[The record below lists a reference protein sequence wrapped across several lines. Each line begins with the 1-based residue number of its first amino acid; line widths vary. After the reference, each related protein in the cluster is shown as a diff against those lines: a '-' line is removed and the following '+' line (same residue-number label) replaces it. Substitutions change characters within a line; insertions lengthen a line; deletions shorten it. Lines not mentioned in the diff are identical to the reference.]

1 MNLILPLLC
10 ITSLS
15 IFKRVGVFG
24 SIGFVHAPQRRNS
37 LTWIHILAVMGI
49 FLVGN
54 LIGTILVPPPIA
66 KNAIWNSWTLI
77 ASDTV
82 GKILGIAAILYIA
95 RRAFIGHIGQAGG
108 LGWNWRRLPAG
119 LWRGLLAY
127 VLLFPLLINVAVIV
141 TLLLKSAHAAPEPVH
156 PLIKELASHPAPLH
170 QWALA
175 LLACV
180 SAPIGEE
187 LFFRGIIQSYLV
199 ERFARLG
206 NRPARSAVWPALDT
220 QAESPSISRT
230 DTSANAPEKPSVKP
244 PETTVGNLDAAC
256 ENSIPAPAL
265 DRFSA
270 SQPTVP
276 ALQSAEDTRAAELLS
291 IRPVHRWAGILITAA
306 IFAAVHMLM
315 APGAA
320 DWFPVLFLLGIGL
333 GYLYER
339 TGNLWSDMTL
349 HATFNTV
356 SVLYITFHGLP
367 KPGHS

>member
-1 MNLILPLLC
+1 MNLILLLLC

-15 IFKRVGVFG
+15 VLNRAGVFG
-24 SIGFVHAPQRRNS
+24 TAVFAHSPQRRNS
-37 LTWIHILAVMGI
+37 LTWLHILAIVGI

-54 LIGTILVPPPIA
+54 VIGTLLVPPPPA
-66 KNAIWNSWTLI
+66 KAAIWASWTLI

-95 RRAFIGHIGQAGG
+95 RRTFIGGIGQVGG

-127 VLLFPLLINVAVIV
+127 VLLFPLLITVADIV
-141 TLLLKSAHAAPEPVH
+141 TLSLKAFHAAPEPVH
-156 PLIKELASHPAPLH
+156 PLIKELASHPAALH

-187 LFFRGIIQSYLV
+187 LFFRGIVQSYLV
-199 ERFARLG
+199 ELLARLG
-206 NRPARSAVWPALDT
+206 NRPARSADWPALDS
-220 QAESPSISRT
+220 QAQSPLISRA
-230 DTSANAPEKPSVKP
+230 DTPANAPFKP
-244 PETTVGNLDAAC
+244 PETTAADTDAAS
-256 ENSIPAPAL
+256 ETSIRAAAMA
-265 DRFSA
+265 RFSA
-270 SQPTVP
+270 GRPIVPVIPPAVDPYTSKLRDIQP
-276 ALQSAEDTRAAELLS
+276 
-291 IRPVHRWAGILITAA
+291 IHRWGGILISAA
-306 IFAAVHMLM
+306 IFAAVHMIM
-315 APGAA
+315 AQGAV
-320 DWFPVLFLLGIGL
+320 DWFPTLFLLGIGL

-356 SVLYITFHGLP
+356 SVLYITFYGLP
-367 KPGHS
+367 KTGHS

>member
-1 MNLILPLLC
+1 MNLILLVLC

-15 IFKRVGVFG
+15 ALNRAGVFS
-24 SIGFVHAPQRRNS
+24 SIGFVHSPQRRNS
-37 LTWIHILAVMGI
+37 LTWVHVLAVMAI

-54 LIGTILVPPPIA
+54 LIGTLLVPPPPV
-66 KNAIWNSWTLI
+66 KSAIWNSWTLI

-95 RRAFIGHIGQAGG
+95 RHVFIRRIGQPGG

-127 VLLFPLLINVAVIV
+127 LLLIPLLITVADIV
-141 TLLLKSAHAAPEPVH
+141 ALSLRAVHAAPEPVH

-187 LFFRGIIQSYLV
+187 LFFRGILQSYLV
-199 ERFARLG
+199 ALFARLG
-206 NRPARSAVWPALDT
+206 KGPARSPVWPPLDSYSETPADT
-220 QAESPSISRT
+220 QSYTQADPSVNPSDAATTDSDFPVEDADSTAALAGFSAALPNQPAFPPNAASIAAES
-230 DTSANAPEKPSVKP
+230 
-244 PETTVGNLDAAC
+244 LD
-256 ENSIPAPAL
+256 
-265 DRFSA
+265 
-270 SQPTVP
+270 
-276 ALQSAEDTRAAELLS
+276 
-291 IRPVHRWAGILITAA
+291 IRPVHRWAGILVSAA
-306 IFAAVHMLM
+306 IFAGVHMMM
-315 APGAA
+315 ATGAI
-320 DWFPVLFLLGIGL
+320 DWFPILFLLGIGL

-349 HATFNTV
+349 HSTFNTV
-356 SVLYITFHGLP
+356 SVLFITFYGLP
-367 KPGHS
+367 KPGHP